1 MRARRA
7 KTSCDTSLMILA
19 LSLGDNVVNHFARR
33 CECRVLLVCCVVCR
47 PRTLSTASERS
58 TYDFALPRQQD
69 EISRGSC
76 QPGALS
82 RGRGRCTYR
91 MAMISSTWQRG
102 TWRRREMAK
111 DEKSAPPGSGLS
123 AGEGICRRGTTSVDD
138 VPLTI
143 ARPSFWPLFSF
154 VSAAGRTVFGRAVL
168 RWSSPNTHPAKRQ
181 SPRRV
186 RKLPPPARS
195 LARPPARPP

>member
-33 CECRVLLVCCVVCR
+33 TLPCR
-47 PRTLSTASERS
+47 
-58 TYDFALPRQQD
+58 D
-69 EISRGSC
+69 SRM
-76 QPGALS
+76 
-82 RGRGRCTYR
+82 RYR

-123 AGEGICRRGTTSVDD
+123 AGEGICRRGTTFVDD

-154 VSAAGRTVFGRAVL
+154 VSAAGRTVFEEQCCAGGDQTPAQPRHKARAVFA
-168 RWSSPNTHPAKRQ
+168 NCHHPH
-181 SPRRV
+181 V
-186 RKLPPPARS
+186 RSHVHLHARHEAHS
-195 LARPPARPP
+195 FHL